1 MTGLTT
7 GTTRSGVEL
16 LVVGRPSQPLLTHA
30 TRLFI
35 KQGMSSHDHGDG
47 PEEHAPSDPDAL
59 EPGEPHSP
67 FWLPFLG
74 IGLFLL
80 GLLVFLGTRDAER
93 ELPDAA
99 AAPSAEAPKPAP

>member
-1 MTGLTT
+1 MRR
-7 GTTRSGVEL
+7 RSWEFPKL
-16 LVVGRPSQPLLTHA
+16 RHLTHA
-30 TRLFI
+30 ARLFI
-35 KQGMSSHDHGDG
+35 KRGMSSHDHGDA

-80 GLLVFLGTRDAER
+80 GLLLFLGMRDAES
-93 ELPDAA
+93 EIPDGAA
-99 AAPSAEAPKPAP
+99 ATGTAPSAEAPKPAP

>member
-1 MTGLTT
+1 VGL
-7 GTTRSGVEL
+7 L
-16 LVVGRPSQPLLTHA
+16 AVGGPNQPHLTHA
-30 TRLFI
+30 TPLFI
-35 KQGMSSHDHGDG
+35 KQGMSSHDHEDA

-80 GLLVFLGTRDAER
+80 GLLVFLGTRGAEL

>member
-1 MTGLTT
+1 MGL
-7 GTTRSGVEL
+7 L
-16 LVVGRPSQPLLTHA
+16 AVGGPNQPHLTHA
-30 TRLFI
+30 TPLFI
-35 KQGMSSHDHGDG
+35 KQGMSSHDHGDA

-80 GLLVFLGTRDAER
+80 GLLVFLGTRGAAAES
-93 ELPDAA
+93 PDATDAAGATA